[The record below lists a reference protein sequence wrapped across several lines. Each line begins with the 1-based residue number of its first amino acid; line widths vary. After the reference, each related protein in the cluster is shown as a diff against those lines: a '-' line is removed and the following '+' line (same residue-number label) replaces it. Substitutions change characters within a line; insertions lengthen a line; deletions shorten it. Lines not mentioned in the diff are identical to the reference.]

1 MSDPQSARR
10 RALLAVLGWCALASQ
25 KAATAQGSATVEGGS
40 PHRLPLAAVDDLGIT
55 LPAQLDGEPVDL
67 GVLTLGAIDLPS
79 GRVIGV
85 DALLLEGSPF
95 VPEVQAGR
103 FPLQVVLA
111 RLPTGEE
118 RVAFVQVKLVDR
130 PARAWT
136 NALIEGEDQS
146 DQPEGDL
153 SVVAVESGVAGVFDA
168 ITLTEWRAE
177 LAHNETLLRQLA
189 QVLRE
194 NRRAVWT
201 WARVRV
207 AGGAGYVFTAG
218 LGEGEYAGYWGR
230 DQDGTVVSLVL
241 DFDLLDWDGLPP
253 EPEVTT

>member
-1 MSDPQSARR
+1 MSALQSARR
-10 RALLAVLGWCALASQ
+10 RALLAALGWGAVASH
-25 KAATAQGSATVEGGS
+25 KVATAQGSAAVEGGS
-40 PHRLPLAAVDDLGIT
+40 PHRLPLGAVDDLGIT

-79 GRVIGV
+79 GRLVGV
-85 DALLLEGSPF
+85 DALLLDGAPY
-95 VPEVQAGR
+95 VPEVRPGR

-130 PARAWT
+130 PVQAWT
-136 NALIEGEDQS
+136 NALIEGEDQN
-146 DQPEGDL
+146 DPEDDL

-168 ITLTEWRAE
+168 VTLTEWRAE
-177 LAHNETLLRQLA
+177 LAHNETLLRQLE

-201 WARVRV
+201 WARVHV
-207 AGGAGYVFTAG
+207 ASGSGYIVTTG
-218 LGEGEYAGYWGR
+218 LGEGEYAGYWGK
-230 DQDGTVVSLVL
+230 DKDGTIVSLVL